1 MDVENF
7 SSITISMLI
16 LLPLV
21 AIFAALGNGFVLAV
35 VARFKKLC
43 TFPNILIANLAF
55 ADIFNTLIN
64 VPVYFLWGVLSVDWM
79 KGKILATISVFP
91 HHLFLFLNLVSMLV
105 MMANVFLAVAL
116 DLKYFT
122 WKTKEKA
129 KNIVLVEWL
138 VCLTSAVLS
147 SWYHSHDVDL
157 KDVPVFSY
165 RRSFSIKTRYY
176 KAGII
181 AAFMVATVV
190 FGLLTFCSIRRRK
203 RQVRKRTLLK
213 KLLASSFET
222 IKQITSDSSIVRVQ
236 LFINYL

>member
-7 SSITISMLI
+7 SSIKISMLI

-35 VARFKKLC
+35 IARFKKLC

-105 MMANVFLAVAL
+105 MLVNVLLAVAL

-122 WKTKEKA
+122 RKTKEKA
-129 KNIVLVEWL
+129 KKIVLVEWL
-138 VCLTSAVLS
+138 LCLTSAVLS

-157 KDVPVFSY
+157 KDAPVSSY

-176 KAGII
+176 KAGTI
-181 AAFMVATVV
+181 AAFMVATVI
-190 FGLLTFCSIRRRK
+190 FGFLTFCSIQRRK
-203 RQVRKRTLLK
+203 RQVRKRILLK

-222 IKQITSDSSIVRVQ
+222 IKQITS
-236 LFINYL
+236 

>member
-7 SSITISMLI
+7 SSIKISMLI

-21 AIFAALGNGFVLAV
+21 AIFAALGNGFVLAII
-35 VARFKKLC
+35 ARFKKLR
-43 TFPNILIANLAF
+43 TFPNILLANLAF
-55 ADIFNTLIN
+55 ADIFNALIN
-64 VPVYFLWGVLSVDWM
+64 VPILLLWGVLGVDWM
-79 KGKILATISVFP
+79 TGNTLATISVFP

-105 MMANVFLAVAL
+105 MLVNVLLAVAL

-129 KNIVLVEWL
+129 KKIVLVEWL
-138 VCLTSAVLS
+138 LCLTSAVLS

-157 KDVPVFSY
+157 KDAPVSSY

-176 KAGII
+176 KAGTI
-181 AAFMVATVV
+181 AAFMVATVI
-190 FGLLTFCSIRRRK
+190 FGFLTFCSIQRRK
-203 RQVRKRTLLK
+203 RQVRKRILLK

-222 IKQITSDSSIVRVQ
+222 IKQITS
-236 LFINYL
+236 

>member
-35 VARFKKLC
+35 IARFKRLC

-55 ADIFNTLIN
+55 ADIFNALIN
-64 VPVYFLWGVLSVDWM
+64 VPVYFLWGVLCVDWM

-91 HHLFLFLNLVSMLV
+91 HHLFLLLNLVSMLV
-105 MMANVFLAVAL
+105 MMVNVFLAVAL

-129 KNIVLVEWL
+129 KKIVLVEWL

-157 KDVPVFSY
+157 KDAPVFSY
-165 RRSFSIKTRYY
+165 RRSFPIKTRYY

-181 AAFMVATVV
+181 AAFMVATVALG
-190 FGLLTFCSIRRRK
+190 FLTFCSIQRRK
-203 RQVRKRTLLK
+203 RQVRKRILFK
-213 KLLASSFET
+213 KTFSLIFRNHKANYKLSY
-222 IKQITSDSSIVRVQ
+222 SSIV
-236 LFINYL
+236 

>member
-21 AIFAALGNGFVLAV
+21 AFFAVLGNGVVLAI
-35 VARFKKLC
+35 VARFKKLR
-43 TFPNILIANLAF
+43 TFPNILLANLAF
-55 ADIFNTLIN
+55 ADIFNALIN
-64 VPVYFLWGVLSVDWM
+64 VPMYLLWGVLGVDWM
-79 KGKILATISVFP
+79 KGNTLATISVFP

-105 MMANVFLAVAL
+105 MLVNVLLAVTL

-129 KNIVLVEWL
+129 KKIVLVEWL
-138 VCLTSAVLS
+138 LCLTSAVFS

-157 KDVPVFSY
+157 KDVPVSSY
-165 RRSFSIKTRYY
+165 RRFVSIKTRYY

-181 AAFMVATVV
+181 AAFMVATLV
-190 FGLLTFCSIRRRK
+190 FGFLTFCSIQRRK
-203 RQVRKRTLLK
+203 RQVRKRILLK

-222 IKQITSDSSIVRVQ
+222 IKQITS
-236 LFINYL
+236 

>member
-35 VARFKKLC
+35 IARFKKLC

-55 ADIFNTLIN
+55 ADIFNALIN

-105 MMANVFLAVAL
+105 MMVNVFLAVAL
-116 DLKYFT
+116 DL
-122 WKTKEKA
+122 
-129 KNIVLVEWL
+129 NI
-138 VCLTSAVLS
+138 SPGRP
-147 SWYHSHDVDL
+147 
-157 KDVPVFSY
+157 K
-165 RRSFSIKTRYY
+165 
-176 KAGII
+176 
-181 AAFMVATVV
+181 
-190 FGLLTFCSIRRRK
+190 K
-203 RQVRKRTLLK
+203 RLR
-213 KLLASSFET
+213 
-222 IKQITSDSSIVRVQ
+222 I
-236 LFINYL
+236 

>member
-21 AIFAALGNGFVLAV
+21 AFFAALGNGLVLAII
-35 VARFKKLC
+35 ARFKKLR
-43 TFPNILIANLAF
+43 TFPNILLANLAF
-55 ADIFNTLIN
+55 ADIFNALIN
-64 VPVYFLWGVLSVDWM
+64 VPMYLLWGVLGVDWM
-79 KGKILATISVFP
+79 TGNTLATISVFP

-105 MMANVFLAVAL
+105 MLVNVFLAVAL

-129 KNIVLVEWL
+129 KQIVLVEWL
-138 VCLTSAVLS
+138 VCLISTVLS

-157 KDVPVFSY
+157 KDAPVSSY

-190 FGLLTFCSIRRRK
+190 FGFLTFCSIRRRK
-203 RQVRKRTLLK
+203 RQVRKIVLLK
-213 KLLASSFET
+213 KTFSLIFRNDKANYKLHLSY
-222 IKQITSDSSIVRVQ
+222 SSIV
-236 LFINYL
+236 

>member
-21 AIFAALGNGFVLAV
+21 AFFAALGNGLVLAII
-35 VARFKKLC
+35 ARFKKLR
-43 TFPNILIANLAF
+43 TFPNILLANLAF
-55 ADIFNTLIN
+55 ADIFNALIN
-64 VPVYFLWGVLSVDWM
+64 VPMYLLWGVLGVDWM
-79 KGKILATISVFP
+79 TGNTLATISVFP

-105 MMANVFLAVAL
+105 MLVNVFLAVAL

-129 KNIVLVEWL
+129 KQIVLVEWL
-138 VCLTSAVLS
+138 VCLISTVLS

-157 KDVPVFSY
+157 KDAPVSSY

-190 FGLLTFCSIRRRK
+190 FGFLTFCSIRRRK
-203 RQVRKRTLLK
+203 RQVRKIILLK
-213 KLLASSFET
+213 KTFSLIFRNDKANYKLHLSY
-222 IKQITSDSSIVRVQ
+222 SSIV
-236 LFINYL
+236 

>member
-21 AIFAALGNGFVLAV
+21 AFFAALGNGFVLAV
-35 VARFKKLC
+35 IARFKKLR
-43 TFPNILIANLAF
+43 TFPNILLANLAF
-55 ADIFNTLIN
+55 ADIFNALIN
-64 VPVYFLWGVLSVDWM
+64 VPMYLFWGVLGVDWM
-79 KGKILATISVFP
+79 TGKTLATISVFP

-105 MMANVFLAVAL
+105 MLVNVFLAVAL

-129 KNIVLVEWL
+129 KNIALVEWL

-157 KDVPVFSY
+157 KDAPVSRY
-165 RRSFSIKTRYY
+165 RLSFSIKTSYY

-181 AAFMVATVV
+181 TAFMVATVV
-190 FGLLTFCSIRRRK
+190 FGFLTFGSIQRRK
-203 RQVRKRTLLK
+203 RQVRNRILLK

-222 IKQITSDSSIVRVQ
+222 IKQITS
-236 LFINYL
+236 